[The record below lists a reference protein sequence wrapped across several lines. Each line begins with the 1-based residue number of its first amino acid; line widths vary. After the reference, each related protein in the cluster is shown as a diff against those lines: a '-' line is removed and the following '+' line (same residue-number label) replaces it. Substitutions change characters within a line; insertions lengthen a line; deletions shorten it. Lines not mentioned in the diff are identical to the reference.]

1 MDVTWGIKS
10 KFKAGPKPERCSP
23 KHILGLHDHIMIEF
37 WENRVMLPLPYLGE
51 LCFEIQHF
59 AIKPAASPHLPS
71 DTQAVSGNRAVF
83 LGQSG

>member
-1 MDVTWGIKS
+1 
-10 KFKAGPKPERCSP
+10 
-23 KHILGLHDHIMIEF
+23 MIEF